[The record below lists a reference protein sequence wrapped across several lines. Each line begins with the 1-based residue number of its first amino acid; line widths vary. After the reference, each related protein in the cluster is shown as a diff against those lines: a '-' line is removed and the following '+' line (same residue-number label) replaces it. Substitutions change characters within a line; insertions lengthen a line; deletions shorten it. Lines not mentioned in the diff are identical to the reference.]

1 MHDDPQRQKR
11 QTSIYDKAAKR
22 ILMCLDCCVLIVRE
36 SDAVV
41 LMFVHFCITAAWLTT
56 LKAVLEMAPLMANT
70 GRGTISVERSVAV
83 VIHVVL
89 DVEVAVEE
97 VESANLID
105 NRDRTRVA

>member
-1 MHDDPQRQKR
+1 M
-11 QTSIYDKAAKR
+11 
-22 ILMCLDCCVLIVRE
+22 LLVRE
-36 SDAVV
+36 SVAVV
-41 LMFVHFCITAAWLTT
+41 LTLVYFFVTAVWLTT
-56 LKAVLEMAPLMANT
+56 LKAVLEMAPLMVNT
-70 GRGTISVERSVAV
+70 GRGAISVERSVAV